1 MGKHKKLAKKI
12 AKKVTKKLG
21 RKLTKAFFSRWDL
34 ENLTSRSFGDK
45 PDKPS

>member
-1 MGKHKKLAKKI
+1 MGKHKKLAKRI

-34 ENLTSRSFGDK
+34 ENLALRSYK
-45 PDKPS
+45 PDKPL